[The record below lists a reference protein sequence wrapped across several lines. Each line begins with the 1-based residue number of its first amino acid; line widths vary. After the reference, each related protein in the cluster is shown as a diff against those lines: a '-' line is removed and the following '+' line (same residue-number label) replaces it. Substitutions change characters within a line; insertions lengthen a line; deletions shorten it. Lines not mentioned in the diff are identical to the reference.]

1 MIFAN
6 IEYLF
11 LLVLL
16 IPYIIWYVM
25 RRQKT
30 EPTLQVSTTRMY
42 MKVSRSWKI
51 YLLHAPFVLRTVA
64 IVMVI
69 LILARP
75 QTTDNWQNTEIEGI
89 DIMLAVDVSTSMLA
103 EDLKPNRLEAAKQ
116 VASEFI
122 NGRPND
128 NIGLTIFAGESFT
141 QCPLT
146 VDHGVLLNLFNSIK
160 GDIAQRGLIEDG
172 TAIGMGIAN
181 AVTRL
186 KDSKAKSKVIILLT
200 DGSNNRGDISPMT
213 AAEIAKKFGIR
224 VYTIGVG
231 TNGTAPYP
239 VQTYAG
245 TQYINTPVE
254 IDEKTLTEIAGATNG
269 NYFRATSNSK
279 LKEVYQEIDKL
290 EKTIQN
296 LFYEG
301 SIDFNDEVLITNV
314 RHKTAL
320 QNALKS
326 LYMVKQSIENQMPED
341 FLTIDLMDA
350 YEQLGTIIGEAVED
364 DLVNEIFGK
373 FCMGK

>member
-11 LLVLL
+11 LLVFL
-16 IPYIIWYVM
+16 IPYILWYIM
-25 RRQKT
+25 KRKKT
-30 EPTLQVSTTRMY
+30 EPTLQISTTRMY
-42 MKVSRSWKI
+42 LHAPKSWKI
-51 YLLHAPFVLRTVA
+51 YLLHAPFILRIIA
-64 IVMVI
+64 IVMLI
-69 LILARP
+69 LVLARP

-146 VDHGVLLNLFNSIK
+146 VDHTVLLNLFQGVT
-160 GDIAQRGLIEDG
+160 GDIASKGLIDDG

-186 KDSKAKSKVIILLT
+186 KDSQAKSKVIILLT
-200 DGSNNRGDISPMT
+200 DGSNNRGDISPLT
-213 AAEIAKKFGIR
+213 AAEIAKQFGIR

-239 VQTYAG
+239 MQTYAG
-245 TQYINTPVE
+245 IQYVNLPVE
-254 IDEKTLTEIAGATNG
+254 IDEKTLTEIAGITNG
-269 NYFRATSNSK
+269 NYFRATSNDR
-279 LKEVYQEIDKL
+279 LKQVYHEIDKL
-290 EKTIQN
+290 EKTK
-296 LFYEG
+296 L
-301 SIDFNDEVLITNV
+301 NV
-314 RHKTAL
+314 KEFSKR
-320 QNALKS
+320 
-326 LYMVKQSIENQMPED
+326 EEE
-341 FLTIDLMDA
+341 F
-350 YEQLGTIIGEAVED
+350 
-364 DLVNEIFGK
+364 EIFAWIAFLCILLDVLLRNSILK
-373 FCMGK
+373 KIP

>member
-16 IPYIIWYVM
+16 IPYIIWYILKHK
-25 RRQKT
+25 KT

-42 MKVSRSWKI
+42 IQAPKSWKI
-51 YLLHAPFVLRTVA
+51 YLLHLPFVLRLIA

-69 LILARP
+69 IVLARP

-103 EDLKPNRLEAAKQ
+103 EDLKPNRLEAAKE

-128 NIGLTIFAGESFT
+128 NIGLTIIAGESFT

-146 VDHGVLLNLFNSIK
+146 VDHSVLLNLFNGIK
-160 GDIAQRGLIEDG
+160 GDIAQRGLIDDG

-200 DGSNNRGDISPMT
+200 DGSNKRGDI
-213 AAEIAKKFGIR
+213 
-224 VYTIGVG
+224 
-231 TNGTAPYP
+231 
-239 VQTYAG
+239 
-245 TQYINTPVE
+245 TP
-254 IDEKTLTEIAGATNG
+254 
-269 NYFRATSNSK
+269 
-279 LKEVYQEIDKL
+279 
-290 EKTIQN
+290 
-296 LFYEG
+296 
-301 SIDFNDEVLITNV
+301 
-314 RHKTAL
+314 
-320 QNALKS
+320 
-326 LYMVKQSIENQMPED
+326 
-341 FLTIDLMDA
+341 
-350 YEQLGTIIGEAVED
+350 
-364 DLVNEIFGK
+364 
-373 FCMGK
+373 

>member
-1 MIFAN
+1 MTFAN

-16 IPYIIWYVM
+16 LPYIAWYVLK
-25 RRQKT
+25 RKKT
-30 EPTLQVSTTRMY
+30 EPTLQVATTRMY
-42 MKVSRSWKI
+42 MRTPKSWKI
-51 YLLHAPFVLRTVA
+51 YLLHAPFVLRIMA
-64 IVMVI
+64 LSMVI
-69 LILARP
+69 LVLARP
-75 QTTDNWQNTEIEGI
+75 QSTNHWQNSEIEGI

-146 VDHGVLLNLFNSIK
+146 VDHAVLMNLFQSIK
-160 GDIAQRGLIEDG
+160 CDIAQKGLIEDG

-200 DGSNNRGDISPMT
+200 DGSNNRGDLSPLT
-213 AAEIAKKFGIR
+213 AAEIAQQFGVR

-239 VQTYAG
+239 MPTYAG
-245 TQYINTPVE
+245 VQYVNVPVE
-254 IDEKTLTEIAGATNG
+254 IDEKTLTEIAHTTNG
-269 NYFRATSNSK
+269 SYFRATSNDK
-279 LKEVYQEIDKL
+279 LKEVYAEIDKL
-290 EKTIQN
+290 ERTKLNVKEFSKKEETYQIWALLALLCILLDIVIRN
-296 LFYEG
+296 
-301 SIDFNDEVLITNV
+301 SVLKKI
-314 RHKTAL
+314 
-320 QNALKS
+320 
-326 LYMVKQSIENQMPED
+326 P
-341 FLTIDLMDA
+341 
-350 YEQLGTIIGEAVED
+350 
-364 DLVNEIFGK
+364 
-373 FCMGK
+373 